1 MISQQLRIAR
11 QRELMAKLEREG
23 HPKALADA
31 RRLLAEMQRLLA
43 QMEADYVRAQRAGD
57 GRRAWQRL
65 RKTPPM

>member
-57 GRRAWQRL
+57 GRRAQRKAA
-65 RKTPPM
+65 RSNQP